1 MAQGFDRSSPG
12 EQKTVKVAKFIAA
25 DTNARKLGL
34 ANDGTLP
41 TLVLNEAD
49 EKERAEAKRESS
61 NPWLLIGA
69 LSISIVSSIA
79 MLLIDAQPSR
89 PNQDLK
95 QEARE
100 TIVKEFL
107 GNGTARPAPYQDQLR
122 RALQAHDRADLDTER
137 KYYREVSEMLHADNL
152 SPLRGLTGDMYHDD
166 QLKEL
171 LSILLN

>member
-79 MLLIDAQPSR
+79 MLLIEGCSR
-89 PNQDLK
+89 
-95 QEARE
+95 
-100 TIVKEFL
+100 V
-107 GNGTARPAPYQDQLR
+107 
-122 RALQAHDRADLDTER
+122 
-137 KYYREVSEMLHADNL
+137 
-152 SPLRGLTGDMYHDD
+152 
-166 QLKEL
+166 
-171 LSILLN
+171 